1 MVSRGDK
8 ALAEATLGAFLLS
21 AEMFLP
27 SADPS
32 VYPTAARPCYPAGS
46 PLSHDWEQSEDVPQ
60 ANKAAWEALSPNDTG
75 KCQHMQCC
83 AQYH

>member
-27 SADPS
+27 SADLS
-32 VYPTAARPCYPAGS
+32 VYPPAARPCYPAGS
-46 PLSHDWEQSEDVPQ
+46 PLSHD
-60 ANKAAWEALSPNDTG
+60 
-75 KCQHMQCC
+75 
-83 AQYH
+83 